1 MTIKLKALAIPA
13 IMLLTFPSVQALA
26 DAPGAYVGLGYGQY
40 RFEFD
45 NGTDTDFS
53 DKREVL
59 KAYVGGMFTDAVGL
73 ELTYLNFDEAN
84 DNDIDADIDGWS
96 LAGIFAAPISEN
108 FSIYG
113 KLGWLDWEADLNG
126 EASAGP
132 VFVDVSNDIDGT
144 DVFYGA
150 GARFGLSDAVSLRF
164 EYDRYKLDVN
174 SLDPDLD
181 ILSANLQFGF

>member
-45 NGTDTDFS
+45 NGTDTDFK
-53 DKREVL
+53 DETEVL

-84 DNDIDADIDGWS
+84 DNDINAEIDGWS
-96 LAGIFAAPISEN
+96 LAGIFAAPISDS
-108 FSIYG
+108 FSVYG
-113 KLGWLDWEADLNG
+113 KLGWFAWEADYSG
-126 EASAGP
+126 RVSAGP
-132 VFVDVSNDIDGT
+132 VFVDVDEDIDG
-144 DVFYGA
+144 DDIFYGA
-150 GARFGLSDAVSLRF
+150 GVRFGLSDSVSLRF
-164 EYDRYKLDVN
+164 EYDRYELDDN
-174 SLDPDLD
+174 IDPDLD